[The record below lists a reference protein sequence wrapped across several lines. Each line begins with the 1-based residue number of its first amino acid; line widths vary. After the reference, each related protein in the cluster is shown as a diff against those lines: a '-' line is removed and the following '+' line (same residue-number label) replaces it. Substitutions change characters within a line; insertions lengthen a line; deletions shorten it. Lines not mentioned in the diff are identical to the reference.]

1 MIELLIDGQI
11 ASSLA
16 MLMAWL
22 VAVWIRNTSY
32 VDVVWAY
39 GVGVIGLY
47 FLHQCSDLCSPQRL
61 ALLQGLLGVWSIRL
75 GTHLLRRC
83 RGQPEDI
90 RYAYLR
96 DYFGAK
102 ANLGF
107 FLFFQVQAFWIVLFA
122 SPFLILAHNPSEL
135 QVWDHLG
142 LIIWVCGFAGVSLAD
157 RQLRNFKQ
165 VRGLQVI

>member
-75 GTHLLRRC
+75 GTHLL
-83 RGQPEDI
+83 
-90 RYAYLR
+90 
-96 DYFGAK
+96 
-102 ANLGF
+102 
-107 FLFFQVQAFWIVLFA
+107 
-122 SPFLILAHNPSEL
+122 
-135 QVWDHLG
+135 
-142 LIIWVCGFAGVSLAD
+142 
-157 RQLRNFKQ
+157 
-165 VRGLQVI
+165 